1 MWAKEASGAI
11 AGDGVVRARRDSA
24 GWTSRPTPTPLED
37 LVFHSKSRTEQ
48 LQDQSASLAI
58 SAAGVAEQL
67 RERVVPA
74 VGQVA
79 GSAME
84 WGQPR
89 VEAARLW
96 AKPRVEHGI
105 EVAAPKLESVVS
117 GLAPKVDTARD
128 KIVEDLL
135 PRLAEAI
142 AAFTAASTA
151 AKDEAVTRGT
161 GAASVLSGDATASPK
176 RKKKGRLLLILGL
189 LGAAAAGVATFMK
202 KSAPKDDPW
211 ATPLADSY
219 VGPSTGRHS
228 SVAPVDETADVD
240 DIADPLDDP
249 ASADSEPALVES
261 LDGSEGSSTSSPSGT
276 SDSGTKNDKDSGA

>member
-1 MWAKEASGAI
+1 M
-11 AGDGVVRARRDSA
+11 
-24 GWTSRPTPTPLED
+24 
-37 LVFHSKSRTEQ
+37 FHSKSRTEQ
-48 LQDQSASLAI
+48 LQNHSASLA
-58 SAAGVAEQL
+58 SGAANVAEQL
-67 RERVVPA
+67 RERVAPA
-74 VGQVA
+74 VGQAA

-128 KIVEDLL
+128 RIVDELL
-135 PRLAEAI
+135 PRLTEAI

-151 AKDEAVTRGT
+151 AKDEALSRGA
-161 GAASVLSGDATASPK
+161 GAASVISGDATATPK

-189 LGAAAAGVATFMK
+189 FTAAAAGVATFMK

-219 VGPSTGRHS
+219 VAPSTGRHS
-228 SVAPVDETADVD
+228 STASNGDTTDATDATETVDLETGEPATIEALDEIEVTD
-240 DIADPLDDP
+240 PIIPTPKAGADPTKKDDNDAGAP
-249 ASADSEPALVES
+249 A
-261 LDGSEGSSTSSPSGT
+261 
-276 SDSGTKNDKDSGA
+276 